1 MGKSKEGVGVG
12 EESQNGDLADRR
24 WEKAEKE
31 KHQPDVF
38 GDEQQ
43 RMNR

>member
-12 EESQNGDLADRR
+12 EGGQSGDLADR
-24 WEKAEKE
+24 EKEEE

-38 GDEQQ
+38 GVEQQ
-43 RMNR
+43 RMDR

>member
-12 EESQNGDLADRR
+12 EESEKGDLVDR
-24 WEKAEKE
+24 EKAEKE

-38 GDEQQ
+38 GVEHQ